1 LTKFSPVVSDSP
13 NILLIN
19 PWIHDFAAYDY
30 WAKPLGLLYLASI
43 LRTHGC
49 NISYIDCLNRFHPD
63 LNKTISSKQ
72 DGRGSYLKTHI
83 SKPKGLDD
91 IPRNYSRYGILPE
104 WFKKDLLALKQPD
117 IVFITSHMTY
127 WYPGVFETIDI
138 IRKIFPSVPVILGGI
153 YASLC
158 HDHALKYSGADKV
171 IAGEGEKVVLELV
184 KEYTGFSSSIKFD
197 PEELDSY
204 PYPAF
209 DLENKISFIPILSSK
224 GCPFSCAY
232 CASGYLNKKRML
244 RSTESLIEEIIYWH
258 EKYEVIDFALYDDA
272 FLLDANNH
280 AIPLLEEIIES
291 DIKVRFHTPNALH
304 IRELSENTAKLMFK
318 AGFETIRLGLETTL
332 FDKDRFD
339 NKVSEYEFKQNL
351 IFLREAGFSK
361 NQIGAYLMAGL
372 PDQDEKNVIE
382 SMQKVAESKIT
393 PIPVYYTPIP
403 HTALWEKAVQCS
415 RYDLTSDPIFTN
427 NSILPC
433 RKAGFSWEMVSF
445 LKKLAAS

>member
-1 LTKFSPVVSDSP
+1 MIKYFPVVSDSP

-63 LNKTISSKQ
+63 LKKSISSKK
-72 DGRGSYLKTHI
+72 DGRGSYLKTSI
-83 SKPKGLDD
+83 LKPKGLDD
-91 IPRNYSRYGILPE
+91 ISRNYSQYGIQTQ
-104 WFKKDLLALKQPD
+104 WFEKELLASKHPD

-127 WYPGVFETIDI
+127 WYPGVFETIRI
-138 IRKIFPSVPVILGGI
+138 VKKNFPSAPIILGGI

-158 HDHALKYSGADKV
+158 HDHAIKYSGADKV

-209 DLENKISFIPILSSK
+209 DLETKTTFIPVLTSK

-244 RSTESLIEEIIYWH
+244 RNPESVINEIVYWH
-258 EKYEVIDFALYDDA
+258 KRHKITDFALYDDA
-272 FLLDANNH
+272 FLIDAKNH
-280 AIPLLEEIIES
+280 AIPLLEKIINS
-291 DIKVRFHTPNALH
+291 GINVRFHTPNALH
-304 IRELSENTAKLMFK
+304 VREISEYTAKLMFK
-318 AGFETIRLGLETTL
+318 AGFKTVRLGLETTL
-332 FDKDRFD
+332 FDTNRFD
-339 NKVSEYEFKQNL
+339 NKVSELEFKQAL
-351 IFLREAGFSK
+351 ISLKEAGFSK
-361 NQIGAYLMAGL
+361 TQIGAYIMAGL
-372 PDQDEKNVIE
+372 PGQDEKNVIK
-382 SMQKVAESKIT
+382 SIKIVAENGIT

-415 RYDLTSDPIFTN
+415 RYDLNSDPIFTN

-433 RKAGFSWEMVSF
+433 RKEGFSWEIVSF

>member
-1 LTKFSPVVSDSP
+1 MPSDSP

-63 LNKTISSKQ
+63 ISKSIPSKK
-72 DGRGSYLKTHI
+72 DGRGSYLKTNI

-91 IPRNYSRYGILPE
+91 VPRNYSRYGIKTQWME
-104 WFKKDLLALKQPD
+104 KDLHAIKKPD

-127 WYPGVFETIDI
+127 WYPGVFETIRI
-138 IRKIFPSVPVILGGI
+138 VRKIFPLAPIILGGI

-184 KEYTGFSSSIKFD
+184 KEYTGFSSCINFD
-197 PEELDSY
+197 PEQLDSY

-232 CASGYLNKKRML
+232 CASGYLNKKRQL
-244 RSTESLIEEIIYWH
+244 RSPESLIEEIIYWH
-258 EKYEVIDFALYDDA
+258 KKYKVIDFAFYDDA
-272 FLLDANNH
+272 FLIDADNH
-280 AIPLLEEIIES
+280 AIPVLEEIIAS

-304 IRELSENTAKLMFK
+304 IREISENTAKLMFK

-339 NKVSEYEFKQNL
+339 NKVSELEFKQNL
-351 IFLREAGFSK
+351 LFLKDAGFSK
-361 NQIGAYLMAGL
+361 NQIGAYLMTGL
-372 PDQDEKNVIE
+372 PGQDEKNVID
-382 SMQKVAESKIT
+382 SIKKVAETKIT

-415 RYDLTSDPIFTN
+415 RYDLNSDPVFTN

-433 RKAGFSWEMVSF
+433 RKEGFSWEMISF